1 MNTDTTIEYR
11 AADLEARAAYR
22 DIWDHGF
29 IGDSKPWRYAAAA
42 DAAAEALAAPAA

>member
-1 MNTDTTIEYR
+1 MNTTIEYI

-42 DAAAEALAAPAA
+42 DAVADALTEPDA